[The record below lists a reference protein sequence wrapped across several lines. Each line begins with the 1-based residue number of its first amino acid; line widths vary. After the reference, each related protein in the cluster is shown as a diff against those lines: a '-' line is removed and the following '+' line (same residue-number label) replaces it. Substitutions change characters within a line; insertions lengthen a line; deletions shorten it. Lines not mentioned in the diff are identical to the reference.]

1 MNLHVNDI
9 PDHLFQKRALED
21 VDAGDIEQLVIKY
34 PFYAPAQYLLAKK
47 YQQPG
52 GDRYTD
58 QLKKTALYFTNPHW
72 LNALLHPETLPER
85 EVKYIEKEAGI
96 AGKTVV
102 DAAPDYITEEE
113 EPVQHT
119 FGKTIVDI
127 VEERLMVEE
136 KSVEPEIDEV
146 SDTGTAE
153 QAENIE
159 SVQYEEPGET
169 LNPELPVTEIKTG
182 NEVLEQLAEAETVA
196 EKGDENVDENVD
208 EAIEKPHLQEDIK
221 LPTGDF
227 SLAQAKAA
235 FDQPLPADDHT
246 GDIIP
251 IEPLHTVDY
260 FASQGIKLSHE
271 YEGKDKLSKKL
282 KSFTEWLKTMKKI
295 HPERLEG
302 ELDNNTQSSIQ
313 NIAEHSNEQKEVVTE
328 AMAEVY
334 ARQGLHK
341 KAIETYQKLSLLNPD
356 KRVYFAAK
364 ISKLNEN

>member
-9 PDHLFQKRALED
+9 LDHLFQKQTLED
-21 VDAGDIEQLVIKY
+21 VDAGDIEQLIIKY

-47 YQQPG
+47 YQQSG
-52 GDRYTD
+52 GDIYTD
-58 QLKKTALYFTNPHW
+58 QQKKTALYFTNPHW
-72 LNALLHPETLPER
+72 LNALLHPEALPEDHV
-85 EVKYIEKEAGI
+85 EYIEKATGAAGE
-96 AGKTVV
+96 TV
-102 DAAPDYITEEE
+102 
-113 EPVQHT
+113 
-119 FGKTIVDI
+119 VDI
-127 VEERLMVEE
+127 VEEQPVVEDKAE
-136 KSVEPEIDEV
+136 EIVIDQV
-146 SDTGTAE
+146 PDTAIAAQE
-153 QAENIE
+153 ENVE
-159 SVQYEEPGET
+159 SVQPAENNEALT
-169 LNPELPVTEIKTG
+169 PELPVAEIKTG
-182 NEVLEQLAEAETVA
+182 EEVLEQLTGAGTNVENKEENADDGVIEETL
-196 EKGDENVDENVD
+196 
-208 EAIEKPHLQEDIK
+208 LQEDVR

-235 FDQPLPADDHT
+235 FDQPLPADDYA

-295 HPERLEG
+295 HPERLEA
-302 ELDNNTQSSIQ
+302 EMDNNTQSSIQ
-313 NIAEHSNEQKEVVTE
+313 NIAEHSNEQKEVLTE